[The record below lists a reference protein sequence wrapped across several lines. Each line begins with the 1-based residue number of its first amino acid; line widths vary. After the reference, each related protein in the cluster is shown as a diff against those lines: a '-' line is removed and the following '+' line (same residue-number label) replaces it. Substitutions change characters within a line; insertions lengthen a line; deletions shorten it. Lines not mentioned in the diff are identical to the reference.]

1 MVSLPKIFTTLTAIL
16 LRPGGH
22 SQNML

>member
-1 MVSLPKIFTTLTAIL
+1 VSLPKIFTTLTAIL